1 MIELGHGRG
10 DDPLPVA
17 EHGRSVADLV
27 DLLEMVRDVE
37 DRDAARLDAADA
49 LEQPLDRV
57 RLERRGRL
65 VEDQEARAD
74 RERARDLDDLLLLDR
89 ELGGGL
95 VDVEVEAPLE
105 QQLPSLPAQL
115 AASGRASP
123 RCG

>member
-1 MIELGHGRG
+1 MIELRHRCG

-17 EHGRSVADLV
+17 EHGRAIADLV

-37 DRDAARLDAADA
+37 DRDAALLHPAHA
-49 LEQPLDRV
+49 LEQPLDAL

-74 RERARDLDDLLLLDR
+74 RERAGDLDDLLLLDR
-89 ELGGGL
+89 ELRRGL

-105 QQLPSLPAQL
+105 QEPRAPAG
-115 AASGRASP
+115 AARASGRATL